1 MPRHEIH
8 KYTCMFRLLQVGLL
22 HEAHMI
28 ESFSVSDL
36 GEQLRNLR
44 LSDVP
49 NPEQDEAE
57 EEGASLHD
65 GTMRARE
72 TYVRQVLRDHRL
84 KVNMGDIRK
93 GKHEGAAE
101 LRRALIK
108 DFLAMMVREK
118 RCRSCDGI
126 SPVYRKDRWVKI
138 FERDL
143 SEKERAAMAQA
154 GRKRTD
160 ALALGRKPKKHNP
173 DEGVADV
180 DSASE
185 ASFGAGDSESGGD
198 SEGDGE
204 DLDENGDVIMADG
217 PPKAKRAKSKS
228 VRPAQRYL
236 STMEV
241 HKRLEM
247 LFEQEQEI
255 LSLLYN
261 SKPRPRNS
269 KPLTADMFF
278 VSTLLVPPNRYRP
291 EARMGDSQISEAQQ
305 NSLYKLIL
313 RSASLVA
320 QISREISSQ
329 TKESVVDE
337 GRRTRDMSSLYQA
350 WTELQDAVNSL
361 IDRDKNPVQGAAA
374 KRNEEG
380 IKQKLEKKEGLF
392 RKNMMG
398 KRVNFAARSVIS
410 PDPNIETNEI
420 GVPPVF
426 ARKLTYP
433 EPVTSH
439 NFKDLQ

>member
-1 MPRHEIH
+1 
-8 KYTCMFRLLQVGLL
+8 MFRLLQVGLI

-36 GEQLRNLR
+36 GEQLKSLR

-49 NPEQDEAE
+49 TVEEDEAE
-57 EEGASLHD
+57 EEGNNNLHD

-72 TYVRQVLRDHRL
+72 TYVRQVLREHRL
-84 KVNMGDIRK
+84 KVNIGDIRK

-101 LRRALIK
+101 MRRGLVK
-108 DFLAMMVREK
+108 EFLAQMVKEK

-143 SEKERAAMAQA
+143 SEKETAAMAQA

-160 ALALGRKPKKHNP
+160 ALALSRKAQKHRGQTP
-173 DEGVADV
+173 DEGIADV
-180 DSASE
+180 DSSSE
-185 ASFGAGDSESGGD
+185 ASSGERD
-198 SEGDGE
+198 SEGEGE
-204 DLDENGDVIMADG
+204 ELDENGDVVMTDAPAKAKKG
-217 PPKAKRAKSKS
+217 KPKAP
-228 VRPAQRYL
+228 RPAQRYL

-247 LFEQEQEI
+247 LFEQEQEL

-261 SKPRPRNS
+261 SKPRPRSS
-269 KPLTADMFF
+269 KPLSADMFF
-278 VSTLLVPPNRYRP
+278 ISTLLVPPNRYRP

-305 NSLYKLIL
+305 NSLYKMIL
-313 RSASLVA
+313 RSASMVA
-320 QISREISSQ
+320 QISREISGQ
-329 TKESVVDE
+329 NKEAADE

-361 IDRDKNPVQGAAA
+361 MDRDKNPVQGAAA